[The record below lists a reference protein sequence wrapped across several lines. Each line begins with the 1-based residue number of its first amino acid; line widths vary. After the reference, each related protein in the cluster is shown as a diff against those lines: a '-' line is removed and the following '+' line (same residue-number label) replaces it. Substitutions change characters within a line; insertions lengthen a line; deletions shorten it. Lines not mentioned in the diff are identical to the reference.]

1 MQINQIIIT
10 SKVYIERFYQNWI
23 NPELIFSEISYV
35 CVLFAIVYLFNKYSP
50 AFSFLVKNKLRR
62 RDWLWLYGLF
72 TLLSI
77 LGNLLAIKVH
87 VGHEVSAWAMINI
100 RSIGAVLAGLLGG
113 PVLGVCVGFSAGFMR
128 YLAGGITAEIC
139 FLTTTL
145 AGLIAGLVYQLL
157 LKFRPEERFSWKIA
171 FLTSLI
177 VESISMILVF
187 IVTKDILLLQA
198 ITFPML
204 LANSLGVMLCVG
216 ILHDY
221 ERLDTA
227 LSGNALSI
235 AKRLASV
242 LKQNTSLTQTATE
255 LALIVKSETGAAAVA
270 FTDRSKVIA
279 FVGAGYEHHHVG
291 DLVTNELIKEA
302 LDSHKTI
309 FIDGHSKV
317 FHCKKS
323 TQCPLHS
330 AHITLITIEG
340 KIEGALV
347 LFESKNRFFPRGN
360 RDLAE
365 NLASLLAEQ
374 ILAARYPEKLA
385 TLQDKYLLALVN
397 PHFFGNAL
405 STISAI
411 TRKDT
416 KKARMLMGVLA
427 ELMRER
433 VSPANHF
440 ITLKHEIEF
449 LKKYLQIEQERFE
462 NRLYTT
468 INFDK
473 NLESAQIPQY
483 ILQLIVENAIKHG
496 VSQLLPPAIGEV
508 NIRVRQIS
516 DQLMSVEIKDN
527 VGAYNDNEPKNTLAS
542 TGIKGAGMKMVDE
555 LIKSQYNS
563 ESYGIN
569 IDCKENE
576 FTLVTM
582 LLPIVLET
590 KENSHLRSKK

>member
-1 MQINQIIIT
+1 MQIDQTILTIQT
-10 SKVYIERFYQNWI
+10 YIERFYQNWI

-50 AFSFLVKNKLRR
+50 AFSFLVKNTLRR

-87 VGHEVSAWAMINI
+87 IGHEASAWAMINI
-100 RSIGAVLAGLLGG
+100 RSIGAILAGLLGG
-113 PVLGVCVGFSAGFMR
+113 PILGVCVGFSAGFVR

-145 AGLIAGLVYQLL
+145 AGLIAGLVYLLL
-157 LKFRPEERFSWKIA
+157 LKFRPEERFSWKVA
-171 FLTSLI
+171 LLTTLF
-177 VESISMILVF
+177 VESINKALVF
-187 IVTKDILLLQA
+187 LVTNDLLLIQA
-198 ITFPML
+198 ISLPML

-279 FVGAGYEHHHVG
+279 FVGAGNEHHCAG

-302 LDSHKTI
+302 LDSHNTI
-309 FIDGHSKV
+309 FIDGHSEV

-330 AHITLITIEG
+330 AHITLITIED

-347 LFESKNRFFPRGN
+347 LFESKNRFFPRVD

-385 TLQDKYLLALVN
+385 TLQDKYLLARVN

-405 STISAI
+405 ATISAI

-433 VSPANHF
+433 VSPTNHF

-449 LKKYLQIEQERFE
+449 LKKYLQIEQERFGD
-462 NRLYTT
+462 RLYTT

-473 NLESAQIPQY
+473 NLEPAQIPQF

-496 VSQLLPPAIGEV
+496 VSQLLPPSIGEV

-516 DQLMSVEIKDN
+516 DQLMAIEIKDN
-527 VGAYNDNEPKNTLAS
+527 VGAYNDNETNKALAS
-542 TGIKGAGMKMVDE
+542 AGIKSAGMKMVDE
-555 LIKSQYNS
+555 LIKSQFNS
-563 ESYGIN
+563 ESYGIDV
-569 IDCKENE
+569 DCKENE
-576 FTLVTM
+576 YTLVTI
-582 LLPIVLET
+582 LLPIVKWL
-590 KENSHLRSKK
+590 H